1 MRLKN
6 SDGAVIRGALP
17 VLTGLLLKRM
27 KERKLS
33 EAAAICRFADER
45 HMWALLAGFA
55 LESGD
60 LNVMEECYKATGH
73 FDKIAQIGL
82 VRSRDNANTKAA
94 EIKVLGNDQSAA
106 ETIVKRGEL
115 LDSLMVSNCCP
126 SEIIRMSIYQ
136 K

>member
-17 VLTGLLLKRM
+17 VLTALLLKRI

-33 EAAAICRFADER
+33 EAAAICRFVNER

-73 FDKIAQIGL
+73 FDKIEQIGV
-82 VRSRDNANTKAA
+82 VRNRDHANTKAA
-94 EIKVLGNDQSAA
+94 EIKVLGNDQNAA
-106 ETIVKRGEL
+106 EAIVKRGEL
-115 LDSLMVSNCCP
+115 LDSLMVSKLRP
-126 SEIIRMSIYQ
+126 LYS
-136 K
+136 